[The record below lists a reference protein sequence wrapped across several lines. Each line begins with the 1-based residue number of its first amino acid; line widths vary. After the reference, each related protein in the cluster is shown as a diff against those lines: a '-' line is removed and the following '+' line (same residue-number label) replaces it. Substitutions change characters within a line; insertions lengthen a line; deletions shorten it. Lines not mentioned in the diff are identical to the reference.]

1 MLALLHSMTE
11 RKEHEKYLFLPL
23 WKYKRFTHDSVCP
36 IWLMSRMNGPLP
48 VVDVLGFWEGVSPL
62 TKRQPRRPKKE
73 KGYHQF
79 SLNHFS
85 CKFRSRTPKTSK
97 YKSRQFLLFALWETH
112 SLKGG
117 FDWNHCN
124 SRVAT
129 DYASFSV
136 VSKILQ
142 NVSSKG

>member
-1 MLALLHSMTE
+1 MIDEPHEWTITSGGCIGILRGGFTFDKMTAQ
-11 RKEHEKYLFLPL
+11 K
-23 WKYKRFTHDSVCP
+23 
-36 IWLMSRMNGPLP
+36 
-48 VVDVLGFWEGVSPL
+48 
-62 TKRQPRRPKKE
+62 TKKKE

-117 FDWNHCN
+117 FD
-124 SRVAT
+124 
-129 DYASFSV
+129 
-136 VSKILQ
+136 
-142 NVSSKG
+142 